1 MKEDERRCRIH
12 ERKWKEKR
20 EGKENMIFFGGMG
33 GEKKRKRKVGRERV
47 VCGWKTLETIFI
59 VAKVMNHSEY

>member
-1 MKEDERRCRIH
+1 MEG
-12 ERKWKEKR
+12 EKR
-20 EGKENMIFFGGMG
+20 RKGKYDLFWGDG

-47 VCGWKTLETIFI
+47 VCGWKTFETVFI

>member
-20 EGKENMIFFGGMG
+20 EGKENMIFFGGRG
-33 GEKKRKRKVGRERV
+33 GKKRERER
-47 VCGWKTLETIFI
+47 
-59 VAKVMNHSEY
+59 